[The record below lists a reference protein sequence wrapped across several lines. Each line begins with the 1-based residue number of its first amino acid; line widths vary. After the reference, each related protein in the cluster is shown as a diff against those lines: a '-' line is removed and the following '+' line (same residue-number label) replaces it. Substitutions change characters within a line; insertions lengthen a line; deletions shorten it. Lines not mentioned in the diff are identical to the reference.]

1 MSSESKCQS
10 IRVTLKNKYGLSV
23 PIAEIRSEYSRVI
36 GDSEPNSEL
45 IETVK
50 SNLISQQTALTKTDK
65 SMEITQPAQD
75 TKKPSGGLTKTESA
89 IMTTGKGLGLTLST
103 ENVKQISQTLPTEKP
118 TKLQIT
124 QKILSFL
131 DYQKQ
136 ADSESLKLC
145 EDQVKQKLTE
155 YFEAE
160 DENTE
165 KLMSTVTDC
174 YREGNDLIRKKN
186 QSILDILD
194 DKIATVKEQ
203 ISEVKTKRQNLGTKL

>member
-10 IRVTLKNKYGLSV
+10 IRVTLKNKHGLSV

-45 IETVK
+45 IEKVK
-50 SNLISQQTALTKTDK
+50 SNLISQQTTLTKTDK
-65 SMEITQPAQD
+65 SMEITQPVQD
-75 TKKPSGGLTKTESA
+75 TKPSGGLTKIESS
-89 IMTTGKGLGLTLST
+89 IMATGKGLGLTLST
-103 ENVKQISQTLPTEKP
+103 ENVKQISQTLPTDKP

-145 EDQVKQKLTE
+145 EAQVKQKLTE
-155 YFEAE
+155 YFEVE

-165 KLMSTVTDC
+165 KLMATVTDC
-174 YREGNDLIRKKN
+174 YREGNEAIRKKN

-203 ISEVKTKRQNLGTKL
+203 ITEVKTKRQNLGAKL